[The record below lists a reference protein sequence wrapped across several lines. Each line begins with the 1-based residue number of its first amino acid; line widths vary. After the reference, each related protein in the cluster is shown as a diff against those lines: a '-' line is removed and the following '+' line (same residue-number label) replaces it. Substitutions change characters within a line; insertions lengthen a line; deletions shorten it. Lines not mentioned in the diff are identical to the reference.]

1 MNPQNEWV
9 LQQQREVLSMAASA
23 RASIDQRSQQ
33 LVQAAGLILVLTGL
47 VKVPVLLVQSTLL
60 TRVALVIAFFAF
72 AGMIG
77 LSLRIWWPQSFTGPG
92 SQNWD
97 EVWQS
102 KIAAEEEEAFVQV
115 FADYKGAIN
124 DLEAVNKQ
132 KAKNLKVALILF
144 GVQIAGL
151 WGPGALVAG
160 DQLTRSHRGRL
171 EARTAFPP
179 AAGRGVRCARPGA
192 R

>member
-1 MNPQNEWV
+1 MNPQHEWV

-151 WGPGALVAG
+151 FVVAL
-160 DQLTRSHRGRL
+160 
-171 EARTAFPP
+171 
-179 AAGRGVRCARPGA
+179 AA
-192 R
+192 